1 MRGGYGTAI
10 WMAGCILTASA
21 SAQHTAAAPAGTN
34 LTTVRLVTGPDYPPF
49 TGEDLPNS
57 GVLTELTIAAFRA
70 AGVVATFEIQPW
82 RRGFEALRAG
92 QFDATFPYI
101 STRDRRA
108 EMLFSEPLINIDVG
122 LYSRPAAAIAF
133 RGPEDLARLTLCVP
147 IGYALSPR
155 IGMLARSN
163 LLRLHD
169 NHSPRGCM
177 RQVELGRVDAVILP
191 RLQAQYLLQHDADT
205 PTVLTE
211 APVPVERRWHFVI
224 APKSSARAA
233 AVVDA
238 FNLGRE
244 VLRTS
249 GQWERIVVQHLGIA
263 ALNWTRLYQD
273 QIMDED

>member
-1 MRGGYGTAI
+1 MGGSYKFAI
-10 WMAGCILTASA
+10 FAAVCLLSVEVG
-21 SAQHTAAAPAGTN
+21 AQQTAALPRIGSTD
-34 LTTVRLVTGPDYPPF
+34 TVRLVTGPDYPPF
-49 TGEDLPNS
+49 TAEDLTNG
-57 GVLTELTIAAFRA
+57 GVLTELTVAAFRA
-70 AGVVATFEIQPW
+70 AGVAVTFEIQPW

-108 EMLFSEPLINIDVG
+108 EMVYSEPLMNVDVG
-122 LYSRPAAAIAF
+122 LYTRPAAAIEF

-155 IGMLARSN
+155 VGLLARSN

-191 RLQAQYLLQHDADT
+191 RLQAQFLLQNDADT
-205 PTVLTE
+205 PTALTE
-211 APVPVERRWHFVI
+211 ALVPVERRWHFLI
-224 APKSSARAA
+224 APKSNPRAV

-238 FNLGRE
+238 FNQGRE
-244 VLRTS
+244 ILRTN
-249 GQWERIVVQHLGIA
+249 GQWERIVVRHLGIA
-263 ALNWTRLYQD
+263 SLNWTRLYQD
-273 QIMDED
+273 QIADED